1 MLPQALC
8 ALVLIFLSIKNRKGC
23 ENGLLGLFQA
33 LLYPLVVPAAS
44 IIWAARELFWGE
56 YRQDDLTYMK
66 GWKLFEHL
74 GKGRVYSI
82 QVRKIL
88 DWFSRGELSKPSP
101 KYFL

>member
-74 GKGRVYSI
+74 GNGRVY
-82 QVRKIL
+82 
-88 DWFSRGELSKPSP
+88 LSHSSQENFGLASP
-101 KYFL
+101 KYFLEYFIN